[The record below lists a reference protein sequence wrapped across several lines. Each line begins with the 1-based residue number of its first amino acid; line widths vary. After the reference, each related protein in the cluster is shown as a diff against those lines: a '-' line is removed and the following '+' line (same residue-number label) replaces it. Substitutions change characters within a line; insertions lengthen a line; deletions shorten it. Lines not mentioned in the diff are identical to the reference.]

1 MAGLA
6 IDLRHPA
13 GAFLYNVTKPKLV
26 IDGIDHQ
33 VPDWGQYLFDVPPGP
48 HRVEV
53 WVPYV
58 FPRRAGRAS
67 VDLVIAEQGVSMEY
81 MAPSVTFAKGSLGPA
96 GQQKSAG
103 FKTVHAFNIAA
114 IVLVVIA
121 FIYLRTR

>member
-1 MAGLA
+1 M
-6 IDLRHPA
+6 
-13 GAFLYNVTKPKLV
+13 
-26 IDGIDHQ
+26 
-33 VPDWGQYLFDVPPGP
+33 FDVPPGP